1 MFNWLY
7 AHHCGGR
14 FLLRIE
20 DTDRQRSTEASVQ
33 VIFDSLAWLGLNYD
47 SPPVF
52 QFARADIHRGVVR
65 QLVERGWA
73 FRCYLTPEEAEALK
87 AVAREEGHAL
97 HSPWRD
103 RQPGPEQDGLPYV
116 VRFKTPLE
124 GDTVVEDLV
133 RGTVRFPNKDLDDL
147 ILLRTDGDPTYN
159 LAVTVDDHDMG
170 VTHVIRGE
178 EHLGNAARQAL
189 IYRAMDWP
197 VPAFAHAPLIV
208 GADGAKLSKR
218 HGAQTVGDFKDMGY
232 LPEAMRNYLARLGWG
247 HGDDEIFSDEQ
258 AVAWFDVK
266 DVVKA
271 PARLD
276 LAKLGAINAHY
287 IRAADDDRL
296 VTLTADLLAEQDRP
310 MSLGEQQTLRRVIP
324 LVKEGAKTLLDL
336 PDLAHFA
343 LRQRPLTLDGKTV
356 GLLEGEAVDR
366 LKRLR
371 DQLVSA
377 DTWSV
382 ADLDALLRRFA
393 EEEGVGMGKIGPVLR
408 GVLTAGAPAPDL
420 ASTLFALQRDE
431 ALGRIDDALSR
442 AV

>member
-1 MFNWLY
+1 
-7 AHHCGGR
+7 
-14 FLLRIE
+14 
-20 DTDRQRSTEASVQ
+20 
-33 VIFDSLAWLGLNYD
+33 
-47 SPPVF
+47 
-52 QFARADIHRGVVR
+52 
-65 QLVERGWA
+65 
-73 FRCYLTPEEAEALK
+73 
-87 AVAREEGHAL
+87 
-97 HSPWRD
+97 
-103 RQPGPEQDGLPYV
+103 
-116 VRFKTPLE
+116 
-124 GDTVVEDLV
+124 
-133 RGTVRFPNKDLDDL
+133 
-147 ILLRTDGDPTYN
+147 
-159 LAVTVDDHDMG
+159 
-170 VTHVIRGE
+170 
-178 EHLGNAARQAL
+178 
-189 IYRAMDWP
+189 
-197 VPAFAHAPLIV
+197 
-208 GADGAKLSKR
+208 
-218 HGAQTVGDFKDMGY
+218 
-232 LPEAMRNYLARLGWG
+232 
-247 HGDDEIFSDEQ
+247 
-258 AVAWFDVK
+258 
-266 DVVKA
+266 
-271 PARLD
+271 
-276 LAKLGAINAHY
+276 
-287 IRAADDDRL
+287 
-296 VTLTADLLAEQDRP
+296 